1 MSLLKILK
9 YLKNYKIIVII
20 ALSILIISVFAE
32 LINPMITQWT
42 IDCGIGIE
50 EGELNPSEM
59 RNRVEFC
66 GVETKED
73 VINGDTTKVVLGGL
87 GIFLFAVVA
96 GGLNFLSGRF
106 IIKSSQGM
114 GYDLRN
120 DLYKKVTGFSFYN
133 LDKWRTGELMIRMNS
148 DVNLLKMF
156 IRMGLFMIVQ
166 SIFMIIGG
174 LIGMMNVSPRL
185 TQIMLFVIPGIMV
198 MLVIFI
204 VFVRPLFIKVRRK
217 LDVVN
222 NTLQETLAGAKVVR
236 SFSRQDYEVDKFV
249 GRNKDFLKLY
259 MKVGYL
265 LSVLFPFLF
274 FIASITLIIAV
285 WTGGNLVA
293 EGTLTKG
300 QLTSFSQYTMMTT
313 FPMLML
319 GMVLAFISMAFASS
333 ERVNQILKERST
345 LTEPEKPIK
354 KENFTGKVEFKNAC
368 FSYGE
373 GEYAVCDADFI
384 INPGEQVGLLGGTGS
399 GKSSLVNLIPR
410 LYDVEKGEVLIDDIN
425 VKDLSLGNLR
435 KRIAVVLQETVLFSG
450 TIRENLI
457 FANPDATQ
465 EEIEKAVEIACAKEF
480 IMEKEDGFDEH
491 VGERGTG
498 LSGGQ
503 RQRVA
508 IARAII
514 ANPDILILDDITS
527 SVDLETEFK
536 IYNNLRSYLKDKTT
550 FIISQ
555 KINSI
560 VNSDK
565 ILVMDKGKIVGI
577 GKHDQL
583 IEENSIYREIY
594 NTQNAK

>member
-1 MSLLKILK
+1 MSLLKMLS
-9 YLKNYKIIVII
+9 YMKNYKFIIII

-32 LINPMITQWT
+32 LINPMITQWA

-50 EGELNPSEM
+50 EGELNPTEIK
-59 RNRVEFC
+59 NRIEFC

-73 VINGDTTKVVLGGL
+73 LIEGDFNKVILGGV
-87 GIFLFAVVA
+87 GIFLFAVFA
-96 GGLNFLSGRF
+96 GLLNFLSGRF

-114 GYDLRN
+114 GYELRN
-120 DLYKKVTGFSFYN
+120 DLYKKVTNFSFFN

-148 DVNLLKMF
+148 DVNLIKMF

-174 LIGMMNVSPRL
+174 LIGMLNVSPRL
-185 TQIMLFVIPGIMV
+185 TQIMLIVIPAIMI
-198 MLVIFI
+198 MLIIFV

-217 LDVVN
+217 LDKVN

-236 SFSRQDYEVDKFV
+236 SFSRQDYEIDKFKS
-249 GRNKDFLKLY
+249 RNKDFLKLY

-285 WTGGNLVA
+285 WTGGNLLA
-293 EGTLTKG
+293 EGLMTKG

-319 GMVLAFISMAFASS
+319 GMVLAFISMAFASA
-333 ERVNQILKERST
+333 ERINQILKE
-345 LTEPEKPIK
+345 EPTIKDPENPVEKDSFK
-354 KENFTGKVEFKNAC
+354 GKVEFRDVC

-373 GEYAVCDADFI
+373 GEYAVCDANFI
-384 INPGEQVGLLGGTGS
+384 INPGEQVGILGGTGS

-410 LYDVEKGEVLIDDIN
+410 LYDVDEGKVLIDDIN
-425 VKDLSLGNLR
+425 VKDLALGNLR
-435 KRIAVVLQETVLFSG
+435 KHIAVVLQETVLLSG
-450 TIRENLI
+450 TIKENLI
-457 FANPDATQ
+457 FANPEATK
-465 EEIEKAVEIACAKEF
+465 EEIDKAVEIACAKEF
-480 IMEKEDGFDEH
+480 IQNKENGYDEH

-508 IARAII
+508 IARAVI

-527 SVDLETEFK
+527 SVDLETEYK
-536 IYNNLRSYLKDKTT
+536 IYNNLKSYWSDKTT

-560 VNSDK
+560 LNSDK
-565 ILVMDKGKIVGI
+565 IIVMDKGKII
-577 GKHDQL
+577 GMGNH
-583 IEENSIYREIY
+583 EELMEKSSIYREIY
-594 NTQNAK
+594 NTQNPK

>member
-20 ALSILIISVFAE
+20 AISILIISVFAE

-59 RNRVEFC
+59 QNRVEFC

-73 VINGDTTKVVLGGL
+73 VINGDTTKVVLGGI

-96 GGLNFLSGRF
+96 GGLNFISGRF

-120 DLYKKVTGFSFYN
+120 DLYKKVTGFSFSN

-217 LDVVN
+217 LDIVN

-236 SFSRQDYEVDKFV
+236 SFSRQDYEVDKFI

-333 ERVNQILKERST
+333 ERVNQILKEKST
-345 LTEPEKPIK
+345 LTDPENPIK
-354 KENFTGKVEFKNAC
+354 KENFTGKVEFKDVC

-435 KRIAVVLQETVLFSG
+435 KRIALVLQETVLFSG

-457 FANPDATQ
+457 FANPGATQ

-514 ANPDILILDDITS
+514 AKPDILILDDITS

-565 ILVMDKGKIVGI
+565 IIVMDKGKIVGI

>member
-20 ALSILIISVFAE
+20 AISILIISVFAE

-59 RNRVEFC
+59 QNRVEFC

-73 VINGDTTKVVLGGL
+73 VINGDTTKVVLGGIV
-87 GIFLFAVVA
+87 IFLFAVVA
-96 GGLNFLSGRF
+96 GGLNFISGRF

-120 DLYKKVTGFSFYN
+120 DLYKKVTGFSFSN

-217 LDVVN
+217 LDIVN

-236 SFSRQDYEVDKFV
+236 SFSRQDYEVDKFI

-333 ERVNQILKERST
+333 ERVNQILKEKST
-345 LTEPEKPIK
+345 LTDPENPIK
-354 KENFTGKVEFKNAC
+354 KENFTGKVEFKDVC

-435 KRIAVVLQETVLFSG
+435 KRIALVLQETVLFSG

-457 FANPDATQ
+457 FANPGATQ

-503 RQRVA
+503 RQRIA

-514 ANPDILILDDITS
+514 AKPDILILDDITS

-565 ILVMDKGKIVGI
+565 IIVMDKGKIVGI